1 MPIICPFMYPAM
13 ESLWRGLSIG
23 PRLCGCIQL
32 GACEEVRSVM
42 LLYVAN
48 ESDFVWFEASTLCRY
63 AVRKGDLFVLSCAR
77 VRRYALVSV
86 ASVVFIVGVAV
97 CSSLLFFL
105 LLR

>member
-1 MPIICPFMYPAM
+1 MSCSCI
-13 ESLWRGLSIG
+13 LQRGQNGI
-23 PRLCGCIQL
+23 
-32 GACEEVRSVM
+32 
-42 LLYVAN
+42 
-48 ESDFVWFEASTLCRY
+48 VWFEASTLYRY
-63 AVRKGDLFVLSCAR
+63 DVGKGDLFVLSCAR